1 MALTT
6 QELPG
11 LRDAVQFVTAS
22 GMARWPSLAV
32 DGSALMRYLAET
44 PASPGSAS
52 PSLAAERYL
61 AFACAERVPQAVETF
76 QALYSDAIDGGA
88 RSVDTSREFVEEV
101 RQRVLELLFTG
112 SSSGAPRIL
121 QYKGQGPLGAWLRTT
136 AKRLA
141 LRLASTSRAEH
152 LVPEE
157 ALANEL
163 ADACDQELSLLRAHY
178 SKLFREALVGA
189 LRELPARERTLLQLS
204 LVGGISTVRI
214 AKMYQLNQSTI
225 SRQLQRAANKTFDN
239 VRHRLRI
246 ELGIA
251 STELESLLAIVRSHI
266 EMTLSCF
273 DDLSGAES
281 AGAPPSTL

>member
-1 MALTT
+1 MTT

-11 LRDAVQFVTAS
+11 LRDAVQFVMAS

-32 DGSALMRYLAET
+32 DGGALMRHLAET
-44 PASPGSAS
+44 PASLAITS

-61 AFACAERVPQAVETF
+61 AFACAERVPNAVEIF
-76 QALYSDAIDGGA
+76 QTLYSDAIDGGA
-88 RSVDTSREFVEEV
+88 RSVDTSREFVDEI
-101 RQRVLELLFTG
+101 RQRVLALLFVG
-112 SSSGAPRIL
+112 SSSGAPRML

-136 AKRLA
+136 SKRLA
-141 LRLASTSRAEH
+141 LRLASTNRANR
-152 LVPEE
+152 LLPEE

-163 ADACDQELSLLRAHY
+163 ADACDQELALLRTHY

-189 LRELPARERTLLQLS
+189 LRELPPRERSLLQLS

-214 AKMYQLNQSTI
+214 AKMYHLNQSTI
-225 SRQLQRAANKTFDN
+225 SRQLQRAASKTFEN
-239 VRHRLRI
+239 VRQKLQT
-246 ELGIA
+246 ELGMA

-273 DDLSGAES
+273 DEPSSPDSTGTPSSDLAI
-281 AGAPPSTL
+281 